1 MIVLAHRQGKQMGK
15 IVNPYS
21 VTSKSPPQ
29 TGYFGQHATR
39 REAAFLYR
47 VIEIR
52 HPIEAELVY
61 SGWWFRQ
68 TVDLAGLRVW
78 SKISWLSISP
88 KVEFRLPE
96 AVDSAGRSG
105 RIEID
110 FTRGLRIRRFRV
122 WIDEQLVYDEV
133 V

>member
-1 MIVLAHRQGKQMGK
+1 M
-15 IVNPYS
+15 VNPYS
-21 VTSKSPPQ
+21 VTSKSALQ
-29 TGYFGQHATR
+29 TGFFGQHATR

-68 TVDLAGLRVW
+68 TVDFAGHRVW
-78 SKISWLSISP
+78 GKISWLKIWP
-88 KVEFRLPE
+88 KVEFSLPE
-96 AVDSAGRSG
+96 AVDPAGRDG